1 MVMKSLSTF
10 YPYIVCCCSVK
21 LIINELNS
29 LAFPVMIEIAVIR
42 SIENNRNGNKKG
54 REAVTGTRKVGK
66 KE

>member
-1 MVMKSLSTF
+1 MS
-10 YPYIVCCCSVK
+10 CCSVK